1 MRGLGLGLIAVV
13 FLSGCSSNQWLHGRW
28 AQLAEDGKITGC
40 IEFKSDGT
48 YKTYLERGCEGQ
60 PEELLS
66 GKWQL
71 KKTQLA
77 MKTNNP
83 LAPPQALAVMK
94 RSPTEFV
101 LTGGSGAAGEYYRAE
116 NPIAVSALEQRLI
129 GEGKIKIRELP
140 AEMGCNSF
148 MKTLDDLKKLP
159 KDTAPRLLRKADAAL
174 LLVAEQLPPGGEHAK
189 ITYAAD
195 NDRVVWIAWEITEAA
210 MNGDAYKTRL
220 ETKLGKPAKNIAIG
234 EGEQGQIITGWRT
247 FCRNVRGQ
255 PTADVD
261 LTLFS
266 TPAQKKGTLY
276 LSDGSVGKLW
286 TTFEALAKEAG
297 K

>member
-1 MRGLGLGLIAVV
+1 
-13 FLSGCSSNQWLHGRW
+13 
-28 AQLAEDGKITGC
+28 
-40 IEFKSDGT
+40 
-48 YKTYLERGCEGQ
+48 
-60 PEELLS
+60 
-66 GKWQL
+66 
-71 KKTQLA
+71 
-77 MKTNNP
+77 
-83 LAPPQALAVMK
+83 
-94 RSPTEFV
+94 
-101 LTGGSGAAGEYYRAE
+101 
-116 NPIAVSALEQRLI
+116 VSALEQRLI
-129 GEGKIKIRELP
+129 GEGKIKIASSPRDGVHALHEDARRP
-140 AEMGCNSF
+140 EEAA
-148 MKTLDDLKKLP
+148 

-174 LLVAEQLPPGGEHAK
+174 LLVAEVLPPGGEHAK

-210 MNGDAYKTRL
+210 MGGDAYRTRL
-220 ETKLGKPAKNIAIG
+220 ETKLGKPAKSIAIG
-234 EGEQGQIITGWRT
+234 EGEQGQIITGWKT

-286 TTFEALAKEAG
+286 ATFEALAKDMG

>member
-1 MRGLGLGLIAVV
+1 MRGLGLGLIAVA
-13 FLSGCSSNQWLHGRW
+13 FLSGCSSNQWLNGRW

-40 IEFKSDGT
+40 MEFKGDGS
-48 YKTYLERGCEGQ
+48 YVTYLERGCEGQ

-71 KKTQLA
+71 KKSQLA

-83 LAPPQALAVMK
+83 LAPPQVLSLMK

-101 LTGGSGAAGEYYRAE
+101 LSGGSGAAGEYYRAE
-116 NPIAVSALEQRLI
+116 NPIAVAALEQRLI

-140 AEMGCNSF
+140 PEKGCAQF
-148 MKTLDDLKKLP
+148 MKSLDDLKKLP
-159 KDTAPRLLRKADAAL
+159 KDTAPRLLRNADKSL
-174 LLVAEQLPPGGEHAK
+174 LLVAEVLPPGGEHAK

-195 NDRVVWIAWEITEAA
+195 ADRVVWIAWEITEAA
-210 MNGDAYKTRL
+210 MGGDAYRTRL
-220 ETKLGKPAKNIAIG
+220 ESTLGKPAKTFAIG
-234 EGEQGQIITGWRT
+234 EGEQAQVITGWKT
-247 FCRNVRGQ
+247 FCRGMPGR
-255 PTADVD
+255 PSADVD
-261 LTLFS
+261 LTLFA

-286 TTFEALAKEAG
+286 GTFEALAKEAN

>member
-1 MRGLGLGLIAVV
+1 MRGLGLGLIAVA
-13 FLSGCSSNQWLHGRW
+13 FLSGCSSSQWLNGRW

-40 IEFKSDGT
+40 IEFKGDGS
-48 YKTYLERGCEGQ
+48 YVTYLERGCEGQ

-71 KKTQLA
+71 KKNQLA

-83 LAPPQALAVMK
+83 LSQPQALSLMK

-116 NPIAVSALEQRLI
+116 NPIAVAALEQRLI
-129 GEGKIKIRELP
+129 AEGKIKIRELP
-140 AEMGCNSF
+140 PEMGCAPF
-148 MKTLDDLKKLP
+148 QKTLDDLKKLP

-174 LLVAEQLPPGGEHAK
+174 LLVAEALPPGGEHAK

-210 MNGDAYKTRL
+210 MGGDAYRMRL
-220 ETKLGKPAKNIAIG
+220 ETKLGKPTKTIAIG
-234 EGEQGQIITGWRT
+234 EGEQGQVINGWKT
-247 FCRNVRGQ
+247 FCRNIRGQ

-261 LTLFS
+261 LTLFA

-286 TTFEALAKEAG
+286 TTFEALAKEAN